1 LVNVRAQRPPRAVST
16 TKPETI
22 RSGGCRVHAS
32 ASPEAVAEYINFS
45 GFLTGQCYHR
55 SLIKEAPEGS
65 AQTNMSKIRSA
76 MFVATLMV
84 ASTVGAA
91 LSIFMDSDVQVL
103 DLASSPQID
112 TFELMSASK
121 DLPSRSYAAF

>member
-1 LVNVRAQRPPRAVST
+1 
-16 TKPETI
+16 
-22 RSGGCRVHAS
+22 
-32 ASPEAVAEYINFS
+32 
-45 GFLTGQCYHR
+45 
-55 SLIKEAPEGS
+55 
-65 AQTNMSKIRSA
+65 
-76 MFVATLMV
+76 MFVATVMV

-91 LSIFMDSDVQVL
+91 LSIFMDSDAQVL

>member
-1 LVNVRAQRPPRAVST
+1 
-16 TKPETI
+16 
-22 RSGGCRVHAS
+22 
-32 ASPEAVAEYINFS
+32 
-45 GFLTGQCYHR
+45 
-55 SLIKEAPEGS
+55 
-65 AQTNMSKIRSA
+65 MSKIRSA
-76 MFVATLMV
+76 MFVATVMV

-91 LSIFMDSDVQVL
+91 LSIFMDSDAQVL